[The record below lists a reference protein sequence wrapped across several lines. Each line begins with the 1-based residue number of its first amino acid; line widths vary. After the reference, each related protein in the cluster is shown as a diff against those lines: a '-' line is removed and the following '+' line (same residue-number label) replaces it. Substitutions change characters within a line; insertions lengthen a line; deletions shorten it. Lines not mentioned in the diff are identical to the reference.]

1 MILKAD
7 NILNVLLTPACQA
20 VITKT
25 TQEHIPSLQY
35 HAVALKKGEHRHQ
48 LTHRPPIGTVAV
60 LEKTES
66 SNLRVNGHT
75 IVLNITPNA
84 ILTPKDS

>member
-25 TQEHIPSLQY
+25 TQEHILSLQY

-48 LTHRPPIGTVAV
+48 LTHRA
-60 LEKTES
+60 
-66 SNLRVNGHT
+66 SNRNGCCFGE
-75 IVLNITPNA
+75 NR
-84 ILTPKDS
+84 KQ